1 MYICLNISHIARL
14 RHKRYK
20 LSWWTPICSEEA
32 SNISNC
38 WALGKK
44 ADMQPGA
51 AINKSQI
58 FSENIQHLKKPGEIL
73 KWNTFAYLRNF
84 HSINDKFVKP
94 WPSLFGSNATW
105 RRNANGTSANFYS
118 EREFLDFIGG
128 IFTPTNIKTG
138 VRHQI
143 SNNH

>member
-1 MYICLNISHIARL
+1 MNELEWNIICLNISHIARL

-20 LSWWTPICSEEA
+20 LSWWAPICSEEA

-58 FSENIQHLKKPGEIL
+58 FSENIQHLWNIEMKYFCIFEEFSQY
-73 KWNTFAYLRNF
+73 KW
-84 HSINDKFVKP
+84 
-94 WPSLFGSNATW
+94 
-105 RRNANGTSANFYS
+105 
-118 EREFLDFIGG
+118 
-128 IFTPTNIKTG
+128 
-138 VRHQI
+138 
-143 SNNH
+143 